1 MTECVRCLCYG
12 CMHGKVN
19 KVIHNLCSLHASDQ
33 VTFISSAEPFLNIG
47 SSGLMVT
54 FSHSTKIDMS
64 PLDMDLKC
72 VNFGGACVNFGGA
85 V

>member
-1 MTECVRCLCYG
+1 MQLNVY
-12 CMHGKVN
+12 
-19 KVIHNLCSLHASDQ
+19 ADQ
-33 VTFISSAEPFLNIG
+33 VTFISSAEPFLKFD
-47 SSGLMVT
+47 SSWLMVT

>member
-1 MTECVRCLCYG
+1 MFKQIKS
-12 CMHGKVN
+12 H
-19 KVIHNLCSLHASDQ
+19 
-33 VTFISSAEPFLNIG
+33 SSRQQNHFFDFG

-54 FSHSTKIDMS
+54 FSHSTKIDIS